1 MCVDASALEVSRTAG
16 VPHIDG
22 PHRRFVRS
30 RVCTCY
36 DARLPV
42 WCRRARCANCAE
54 VCTKCAER
62 RCGARF
68 RPLLRCAASPRGFA
82 ASFHRTVL
90 AHRSCTP
97 FLHTVRPRR
106 SSTPCRRTVRMAVVP
121 CGSGVSSALPCR
133 STLPFRYAVS
143 PCGPRGAWGCLGTKL
158 DRVVGPPGDRWG
170 SAAARRRARRG
181 GGRGARPRGSLSGA
195 PDPCDISRVP
205 RPEDRDSLQVGSRRR
220 GFDRALRSASIG
232 RRRGVARLPVLAA
245 GLGRPDAR
253 RGARAVASRARGRRR
268 PAGVLSEGQG
278 QASRCALVRR
288 AVLLGTPE
296 TFRRERRRHGGHR
309 LP

>member
-68 RPLLRCAASPRGFA
+68 RPLLRCAASPRRSTALFL
-82 ASFHRTVL
+82 RTVP

-97 FLHTVRPRR
+97 FVHAVPPRR
-106 SSTPCRRTVRMAVVP
+106 AVALFGWPWCPAAPACPPPCH
-121 CGSGVSSALPCR
+121 L
-133 STLPFRYAVS
+133 AVS
-143 PCGPRGAWGCLGTKL
+143 LHPAVSLRRFSVRTPGS
-158 DRVVGPPGDRWG
+158 VGLPGDETRPSSRPAG
-170 SAAARRRARRG
+170 GPLGERCGAEEGAARRRARC
-181 GGRGARPRGSLSGA
+181 AA
-195 PDPCDISRVP
+195 
-205 RPEDRDSLQVGSRRR
+205 
-220 GFDRALRSASIG
+220 
-232 RRRGVARLPVLAA
+232 ARLPV
-245 GLGRPDAR
+245 
-253 RGARAVASRARGRRR
+253 RR
-268 PAGVLSEGQG
+268 PGSVRYLAGSPP
-278 QASRCALVRR
+278 RR
-288 AVLLGTPE
+288 P
-296 TFRRERRRHGGHR
+296 
-309 LP
+309 